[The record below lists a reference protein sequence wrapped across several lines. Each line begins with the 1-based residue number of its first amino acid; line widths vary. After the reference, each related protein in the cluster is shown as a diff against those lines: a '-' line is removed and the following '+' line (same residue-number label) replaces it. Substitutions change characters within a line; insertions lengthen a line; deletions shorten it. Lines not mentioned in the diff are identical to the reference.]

1 MRSFLPLLKAAQEG
15 EFDIGEMILHHLA
28 DSHELEI
35 GSWVIPLPQFDPV
48 HIGPLTLDFSIT
60 KHVVF
65 LILAALLVMLM
76 LIPAARH
83 AQRARAA
90 GSEHGPKGAANVVE
104 ALVLFVRD
112 EIAMKGIGH
121 GGERYAPYIVGVFF
135 FILMGNLLG
144 LVPWGASPTGNISV
158 TAALAVLTFLVVE
171 TAGMRELGPV
181 GYSKT
186 IFFAPSG
193 LPLIGKVL
201 MLAIMSPVEALGKL
215 TKPFALA
222 IRLYA
227 NMTAGHAVVLAFTG
241 MAVAA
246 GLALN
251 MIWVAPI
258 AMAVGI
264 MLLEILV
271 AFLQAYIF
279 AMLSAV
285 FIGLIRHPH

>member
-1 MRSFLPLLKAAQEG
+1 
-15 EFDIGEMILHHLA
+15 
-28 DSHELEI
+28 
-35 GSWVIPLPQFDPV
+35 
-48 HIGPLTLDFSIT
+48 
-60 KHVVF
+60 
-65 LILAALLVMLM
+65 
-76 LIPAARH
+76 
-83 AQRARAA
+83 
-90 GSEHGPKGAANVVE
+90 
-104 ALVLFVRD
+104 VLFVRD
-112 EIAMKGIGH
+112 EIAIKGIGH
-121 GGERYAPYIVGVFF
+121 GGERYVPYIVAVFF

-158 TAALAVLTFLVVE
+158 TAALALLTFIVVE
-171 TAGMRELGPV
+171 AAGMRELGPL

-193 LPLIGKVL
+193 LPWFGRGL
-201 MLAIMSPVEALGKL
+201 MLLIMSPVEALGKL

-222 IRLYA
+222 MRLYA

-241 MAVAA
+241 MAVTA

-251 MIWVAPI
+251 LIWVAPI
-258 AMAVGI
+258 TMAVGI

-279 AMLSAV
+279 AILSAV